1 MKQKTVAEI
10 IFDFLADKGI
20 SSVFYLSGGGSMYLN
35 NALNLNKRIQGVPCH
50 HEQSCGIAAEAFGRI
65 FKDNSADF
73 GVALVTS
80 GPGATN
86 IITSVA
92 GAWLESLPLFII
104 SGQVKTKDRLNGR
117 KIRQNGTQEI
127 DIVPLVKSITK
138 YAVSVNN
145 PNKVIYYLKK
155 AYFEMMNKRKGPV
168 WLDIPLDIQS
178 KFVNFQKSKKF
189 NIRKKIKKNY
199 NFSKIKFLFEKSKR
213 PVFLFGHGIRL
224 SGARDNFLKII
235 KKYKIPFLTTWP
247 ALDLLDYKHKQNMG
261 RPGVVAPRSA
271 NFVLQ
276 NSDLL
281 ISVGARLD
289 NIVTAYNPK
298 QLARKAK
305 KIIVDID
312 KEELANKK
320 SIGDI
325 LVCDDANNFL
335 ANFLKYPFKKKN
347 YKLWMQKCFLWKKK
361 YDTDLISKNI
371 IKNKHKNK
379 FTHQELINALSILLP
394 PQRLIVTG
402 SSGLAVE
409 FFYAHFKNKKNQRL
423 IHTSALGAMGYGL
436 PALIG
441 ASQKNSKKTY
451 LIESD
456 GSFQLNI
463 QELATIK
470 AQKLPVCIILMNN
483 GGYAS
488 IRNSQMNHFK
498 MFKDCDQSS
507 GLFFPSI
514 KILSKA
520 YSIDYVKVSSFN
532 NLKTAIKNFE
542 NNNTQIIIEVILN
555 LFDNLEPK
563 CSVVNFKGK
572 INSMPLEDMSPLLS
586 LNDLKSEMLIPL
598 LKISNVVR
606 K

>member
-50 HEQSCGIAAEAFGRI
+50 HEQSCGIAAEAFGRV
-65 FKDNSADF
+65 FKNNSAGF
-73 GVALVTS
+73 GAALVTS

-86 IITSVA
+86 IITPVA

-104 SGQVKTKDRLNGR
+104 SGQVKKKDRLNGR
-117 KIRQNGTQEI
+117 KIRQSGTQEI

-138 YAVSVNN
+138 YAVTLND
-145 PNKVIYYLKK
+145 PNKIIYCLKK
-155 AYFEMMNKRKGPV
+155 AYFEMMDKRKGPV
-168 WLDIPLDIQS
+168 WLDIPLDVQS

-189 NIRKKIKKNY
+189 NTLKKIKKNY
-199 NFSKIKFLFEKSKR
+199 NFSQIKFIFEKSKR
-213 PVFLFGHGIRL
+213 PVFLFGHGVRL
-224 SGARDNFLKII
+224 SGAHGNFLKII

-289 NIVTAYNPK
+289 NTITAYNPK

-312 KEELANKK
+312 KEELTNKK
-320 SIGDI
+320 STGDI
-325 LVCDDANNFL
+325 FICDDANNFL
-335 ANFLKYPFKKKN
+335 ANLLKYSFKKKN
-347 YKLWMQKCFLWKKK
+347 YKLWMKQCSLWKKK
-361 YDTDLISKNI
+361 YDTDVISKNI
-371 IKNKHKNK
+371 VKNKCNDK
-379 FTHQELINALSILLP
+379 FTHYELINALSILLP
-394 PQRLIVTG
+394 PKRLIVTG

-409 FFYAHFKNKKNQRL
+409 FFYAHFKNKKKQRI

-441 ASQKNSKKTY
+441 ASQKNLKKTY

-470 AQKLPVCIILMNN
+470 AQNLPVCIILMNN

-488 IRNSQMNHFK
+488 IRNSQTNHFGL
-498 MFKDCDQSS
+498 FKGCDQNS

-514 KILSKA
+514 KLLSKT
-520 YSIDYVKVSSFN
+520 YSIDYVKANSFSK
-532 NLKTAIKNFE
+532 LKTAIQKFE
-542 NNNTQIIIEVILN
+542 NKKSQVIIEVILN
-555 LFDNLEPK
+555 SSERLEPK

>member
-1 MKQKTVAEI
+1 
-10 IFDFLADKGI
+10 
-20 SSVFYLSGGGSMYLN
+20 
-35 NALNLNKRIQGVPCH
+35 
-50 HEQSCGIAAEAFGRI
+50 
-65 FKDNSADF
+65 
-73 GVALVTS
+73 
-80 GPGATN
+80 
-86 IITSVA
+86 
-92 GAWLESLPLFII
+92 
-104 SGQVKTKDRLNGR
+104 
-117 KIRQNGTQEI
+117 
-127 DIVPLVKSITK
+127 
-138 YAVSVNN
+138 
-145 PNKVIYYLKK
+145 
-155 AYFEMMNKRKGPV
+155 
-168 WLDIPLDIQS
+168 
-178 KFVNFQKSKKF
+178 
-189 NIRKKIKKNY
+189 
-199 NFSKIKFLFEKSKR
+199 
-213 PVFLFGHGIRL
+213 
-224 SGARDNFLKII
+224 
-235 KKYKIPFLTTWP
+235 
-247 ALDLLDYKHKQNMG
+247 MG